1 VEAVSVTPVV
11 AGVSGSP
18 SSGQAVRE
26 AAGWAAARGL
36 PLRLVHILGLRAGVL
51 DQARIAGDL
60 LRQARDVATS
70 VAAGL
75 WITTELVEG
84 DAVTGFVR
92 LSRQAALTV
101 LGEGGPPASRAGA
114 TAARITVQARGSV
127 MVTRSSPAP
136 DGPVLVVVDGST
148 ISGQLLAFSF
158 DAAVRAGTGVAV
170 AHIGRQPERAYVIA
184 DVIRS
189 RALGYGIDAR
199 FEELHGDPVE
209 MSREA
214 SLTIVGDRLP
224 GAVTRSLLH
233 DGRGPLLVAR
243 LARPASHRWH
253 MPSIRLSP
261 NHAASLSRLGRPK
274 PRPEGAS
281 VTTGVRGGR

>member
-1 VEAVSVTPVV
+1 METVSVTPVV

-18 SSGQAVRE
+18 SSGGAVRE
-26 AAGWAAARGL
+26 AARWAAARGL
-36 PLRLVHILGLRAGVL
+36 PLRLVHILGLRAGVV

-70 VAAGL
+70 VSAGL

-101 LGEGGPPASRAGA
+101 LGEGGPPDCPAGA

-136 DGPVLVVVDGST
+136 DGPVLVVVNGST

-158 DAAVRAGTGVAV
+158 DAAVRAGTGVDV
-170 AHIGRQPERAYVIA
+170 AHIGRQPERAHVIA

-199 FEELHGDPVE
+199 FEELHGDPME
-209 MSREA
+209 MSCRRAREA

-253 MPSIRLSP
+253 MPPIHLSP
-261 NHAASLSRLGRPK
+261 KSRG
-274 PRPEGAS
+274 
-281 VTTGVRGGR
+281 